1 LGTFSGRSLDAGYY
15 PIVYP
20 AGCFLVVF
28 GIFMASLGTEYWHIL
43 LAQGICCGFGS
54 GMIFCPTLALASTY
68 FQKRRSLALGI
79 GASGSATGGVIIPL
93 VVEQLLDRI
102 GFAWTMRTVG
112 LVCVVA
118 LLISNAVL
126 KTRLPPRKTGS
137 LVEWAAFKEP
147 TYVLFT
153 LGKLIT
159 PPAAWMIIDGFG
171 T

>member
-20 AGCFLVVF
+20 VGCFLVVF

-159 PPAAWMIIDGFG
+159 PPAA
-171 T
+171 